1 MTSPTTASLIGV
13 AISICGNVGI
23 SIALN
28 LQKLAH
34 QRLQTSSNQNNSSPL
49 PAKPAR
55 EFDEAAD
62 ASEQTPLVS
71 SDNPASPRYA
81 SQANSSNLDSS
92 SKLSYLRSP
101 IWWLGI
107 LLMTGG
113 ELCNFLSYGFAP
125 ASLVAPLGT
134 VALISN
140 CAVAPLLLGEQFY
153 KSDIFGV
160 VLAILGTITIV
171 LSTPR
176 STQAFSPA
184 QLQEALSQVTF
195 IVYVSLCLVA
205 VVALAILSSSRY
217 AERFIVIDV
226 GLCAIL
232 GGFTVLSTKAL
243 SSLLNQMF
251 IACFNY
257 PVSWLVTAVL
267 VVTAVTQVIFL
278 NRALQRFDSKH
289 VVPVQ
294 FVLFTII
301 AIVGSAI
308 LYQDFKNVT
317 SAQALNFFF
326 GCLFIFTGVYILT
339 WNNDESDKDNAES
352 TTTQPLRESSTAYIR
367 SRAPLSSVAEEDL
380 IALDNNLPERSDHP
394 VIQSLFIPTQR
405 LSSVPVPELR
415 RRRSQPILVPRA
427 FGGPGYFLIAA
438 TTASIKPRAKSWIS
452 KSADFE
458 QFCIHYMLISSILT
472 RLYIFLYCSRT
483 LVPDLFET

>member
-23 SIALN
+23 SVALN

-34 QRLQTSSNQNNSSPL
+34 QRLQTSSNQDNSSQL
-49 PAKPAR
+49 PAKR
-55 EFDEAAD
+55 TSEFDEASD
-62 ASEQTPLVS
+62 ASEQTPLMS
-71 SDNPASPRYA
+71 SNDSASPGYV
-81 SQANSSNLDSS
+81 SVNNSSSDSS
-92 SKLSYLRSP
+92 SKVSYLRSP
-101 IWWLGI
+101 IWWFGI

-140 CAVAPLLLGEQFY
+140 CAVAPLLLGEQFF

-205 VVALAILSSSRY
+205 VVVLVILSSSRY

-251 IACFNY
+251 LACFKY

-267 VVTAVTQVIFL
+267 VITAVTQVVFL

-339 WNNDESDKDNAES
+339 WNNDESDKHNAES
-352 TTTQPLRESSTAYIR
+352 TTAQPQQESATAYIR
-367 SRAPLSSVAEEDL
+367 GTSLPRAPLSSVSEEDV
-380 IALDNNLPERSDHP
+380 IALDNDLPERSDHH
-394 VIQSLFIPTQR
+394 ITHSIFIPTQR

-427 FGGPGYFLIAA
+427 FGTPGYYLIAA
-438 TTASIKPRAKSWIS
+438 TTASIKPRAKSWFS
-452 KSADFE
+452 KSAGHVDP
-458 QFCIHYMLISSILT
+458 M
-472 RLYIFLYCSRT
+472 SRFDHH
-483 LVPDLFET
+483 P

>member
-34 QRLQTSSNQNNSSPL
+34 QRLQTSSNQSNSSSL
-49 PAKPAR
+49 PAKPTD
-55 EFDEAAD
+55 EFNAASD
-62 ASEQTPLVS
+62 ASEQTPLIS
-71 SDNPASPRYA
+71 SDNSAQYA
-81 SQANSSNLDSS
+81 SETNDSNSDSS
-92 SKLSYLRSP
+92 SKVSYLRSP

-113 ELCNFLSYGFAP
+113 ELCNFVSYGFAP

-140 CAVAPLLLGEQFY
+140 CAVAPLLLGEQFF
-153 KSDIFGV
+153 KSDIIGV

-205 VVALAILSSSRY
+205 VVVLVILSSSRY
-217 AERFIVIDV
+217 AERFIAIDV

-251 IACFNY
+251 LACFKY

-267 VVTAVTQVIFL
+267 VITAVTQVIFL

-308 LYQDFKNVT
+308 LYQDFKHVT

-339 WNNDESDKDNAES
+339 WNTDESDKDATES

-367 SRAPLSSVAEEDL
+367 GTSLQRAPLSSVSEEDP
-380 IALDNNLPERSDHP
+380 IALDNNLPERSDH
-394 VIQSLFIPTQR
+394 QMTHSLFIPTQR
-405 LSSVPVPELR
+405 LSSVQVPELR

-427 FGGPGYFLIAA
+427 FGAPGYYLIAA
-438 TTASIKPRAKSWIS
+438 TTASLKPRAKSWIS
-452 KSADFE
+452 KSAGHVDS
-458 QFCIHYMLISSILT
+458 M
-472 RLYIFLYCSRT
+472 SRF
-483 LVPDLFET
+483 DHQA